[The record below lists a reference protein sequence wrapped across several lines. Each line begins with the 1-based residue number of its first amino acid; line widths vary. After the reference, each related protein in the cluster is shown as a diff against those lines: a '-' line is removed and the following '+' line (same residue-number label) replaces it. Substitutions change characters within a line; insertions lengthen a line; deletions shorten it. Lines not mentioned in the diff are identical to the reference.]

1 MSTYLIRDDEGNAH
15 VTEFGKPTPAH
26 ALTKSAKAARR
37 SVRDAAA
44 ERRQRITRA
53 DVEAAYVHPA
63 PEVPCQ
69 LLQLDRDWTSA
80 SSKSL
85 MQLAERNGHRA
96 EHTFNRGTTLPK
108 WHVNSPDNKTN
119 PGPPVDASQY
129 HGEVVDVETVYV
141 EVRDTDWESWL
152 NATGKKG
159 LESVRRIRGVWQNGN
174 LDRIEVDGVETTLRA
189 AREVLS

>member
-1 MSTYLIRDDEGNAH
+1 MATYLIRDDEGNAH

-37 SVRDAAA
+37 SVRDAAD

-63 PEVPCQ
+63 PEVPAYVIPHPHE
-69 LLQLDRDWTSA
+69 LVRAASA
-80 SSKSL
+80 RAL
-85 MQLAERNGHRA
+85 VILAIDNGHRVKA
-96 EHTFNRGTTLPK
+96 TYNRGTTLPK

-141 EVRDTDWESWL
+141 KTNGSRHQF
-152 NATGKKG
+152 
-159 LESVRRIRGVWQNGN
+159 IRGQWQNGK

>member
-1 MSTYLIRDDEGNAH
+1 MATYLTRDDEGNAH

-37 SVRDAAA
+37 SVRDAAD

-63 PEVPCQ
+63 PEVECEE
-69 LLQLDRDWTSA
+69 RWIGSIESNSA
-80 SSKSL
+80 YSL
-85 MQLAERNGHRA
+85 AALAQRNGHRVKA
-96 EHTFNRGTTLPK
+96 TYNRGTTLPK

-141 EVRDTDWESWL
+141 VAVVMHPVDDVKPGHLS
-152 NATGKKG
+152 
-159 LESVRRIRGVWQNGN
+159 RIRGVWQNGK

>member
-1 MSTYLIRDDEGNAH
+1 MATYLIRDDEGNAH

-63 PEVPCQ
+63 PEVPAREVVLSGKSPQ
-69 LLQLDRDWTSA
+69 LTGRRYLV
-80 SSKSL
+80 SL
-85 MQLAERNGHRA
+85 GARSLWKLAEANGHRVKA
-96 EHTFNRGTTLPK
+96 TYNRGTTLPK

-141 EVRDTDWESWL
+141 VVQASAKTWPH
-152 NATGKKG
+152 GG
-159 LESVRRIRGVWQNGN
+159 RRIRGVWQNGK

>member
-63 PEVPCQ
+63 PEVPARELPHP
-69 LLQLDRDWTSA
+69 LLDLKA
-80 SSKSL
+80 AGSKSL
-85 MQLAERNGHRA
+85 AALAERNGHRVKA
-96 EHTFNRGTTLPK
+96 TYNRGTTLPK

-129 HGEVVDVETVYV
+129 HGDAVDVETVYV
-141 EVRDTDWESWL
+141 L
-152 NATGKKG
+152 ATSTHHNPSGF
-159 LESVRRIRGVWQNGN
+159 LRIRGVWQNGK

>member
-1 MSTYLIRDDEGNAH
+1 MATYLTRDDEGNAH

-37 SVRDAAA
+37 SVRDAAD
-44 ERRQRITRA
+44 ERRQRIMRA

-63 PEVPCQ
+63 PEVPARELWRWS
-69 LLQLDRDWTSA
+69 LLKSPSA
-80 SSKSL
+80 ISL
-85 MQLAERNGHRA
+85 ARLATASGHRVKA
-96 EHTFNRGTTLPK
+96 TYNRGTTLPK

-141 EVRDTDWESWL
+141 MKRCDCVP
-152 NATGKKG
+152 GCY
-159 LESVRRIRGVWQNGN
+159 VRIRGVWQNGK

>member
-1 MSTYLIRDDEGNAH
+1 MATYLIRDDEGNAH

-26 ALTKSAKAARR
+26 ALTKSAKSARR
-37 SVRDAAA
+37 SVRDAAD

-63 PEVPCQ
+63 PEVPAHEVYLSGQ
-69 LLQLDRDWTSA
+69 RFGPVSIYA
-80 SSKSL
+80 SGAKSL
-85 MQLAERNGHRA
+85 VVLADGNGHRVKA
-96 EHTFNRGTTLPK
+96 TYNRGTTLPK

-129 HGEVVDVETVYV
+129 HGEVVDVETVYLV
-141 EVRDTDWESWL
+141 THDQ
-152 NATGKKG
+152 ATGWP
-159 LESVRRIRGVWQNGN
+159 LNRVRGQWINGK
-174 LDRIEVDGVETTLRA
+174 LDRIEVNGVETTLRA

>member
-53 DVEAAYVHPA
+53 DVEAAYVHSA
-63 PEVPCQ
+63 PEAPAREVLYGELKAQ
-69 LLQLDRDWTSA
+69 GAR
-80 SSKSL
+80 SL
-85 MQLAERNGHRA
+85 HALADGGCHRVKA
-96 EHTFNRGTTLPK
+96 TYNRGTTLPK

-159 LESVRRIRGVWQNGN
+159 LESVRRIRGVWQNGK

>member
-1 MSTYLIRDDEGNAH
+1 MATYLIRDEEGNAH

-37 SVRDAAA
+37 SVREAAA
-44 ERRQRITRA
+44 DRRQRITRA

-63 PEVPCQ
+63 PEVPAYEVPH
-69 LLQLDRDWTSA
+69 LEA
-80 SSKSL
+80 SGARSL
-85 MQLAERNGHRA
+85 ANLAIGNGHHVKA
-96 EHTFNRGTTLPK
+96 TYNRGTTLPK

-129 HGEVVDVETVYV
+129 HGEVADVETVYV
-141 EVRDTDWESWL
+141 TVAERGDEPWH
-152 NATGKKG
+152 
-159 LESVRRIRGVWQNGN
+159 RIRGVWQNGK

>member
-1 MSTYLIRDDEGNAH
+1 MATYLTRDDEGNAH

-37 SVRDAAA
+37 SVRAAA
-44 ERRQRITRA
+44 DERRQRITRA

-63 PEVPCQ
+63 PEVEAREVRWGTP
-69 LLQLDRDWTSA
+69 LTAAGARALWN
-80 SSKSL
+80 
-85 MQLAERNGHRA
+85 LAARNGHRVKA
-96 EHTFNRGTTLPK
+96 TYNRGTTLPK

-141 EVRDTDWESWL
+141 VADVEYRH
-152 NATGKKG
+152 ATGNR
-159 LESVRRIRGVWQNGN
+159 LHRHNIRGVWQNGK

>member
-63 PEVPCQ
+63 PEALAGFRAVHA
-69 LLQLDRDWTSA
+69 LRA
-80 SSKSL
+80 GGARSL
-85 MQLAERNGHRA
+85 ANLAIGNGHRVKA
-96 EHTFNRGTTLPK
+96 TYNRGTTLPK

-141 EVRDTDWESWL
+141 VDMRPGDTSPL
-152 NATGKKG
+152 H
-159 LESVRRIRGVWQNGN
+159 LVRGVWQNGK